1 VGKTSVACALA
12 LEAAAHARVLL
23 VSTDPAPSIADAM
36 SQPIGDEEVQVRDAE
51 RLVARQMD
59 AAAAFGRMRDDY
71 QERVD
76 ALFDGLIGRGI
87 DAAHDRAIIRDL
99 MTMAPPG
106 IDELYALAS
115 LGDTL
120 ARARFDIIIVDPAP
134 TGHLLRLLEM
144 PALALDWSHR
154 LLRMMLK
161 YKEVVGLGETA
172 EELLAFA
179 KRTRVVRELLADHA
193 RAGVLVVA
201 LDEPLV
207 RGETSRLIAAIGAR
221 GVAVIGVLWNRTA
234 SVPEP
239 LSLPGTIPQL
249 VSGDMAPPPV
259 GVAALRRWRERWIP
273 LHSANG

>member
-1 VGKTSVACALA
+1 
-12 LEAAAHARVLL
+12 
-23 VSTDPAPSIADAM
+23 
-36 SQPIGDEEVQVRDAE
+36 
-51 RLVARQMD
+51 
-59 AAAAFGRMRDDY
+59 
-71 QERVD
+71 
-76 ALFDGLIGRGI
+76 LIGRGI

-99 MTMAPPG
+99 MTLAPPG

-120 ARARFDIIIVDPAP
+120 AQARFDIIIVDPAP

-179 KRTRVVRELLADHA
+179 KRTRVVRELLADQA

-207 RGETSRLIAAIGAR
+207 RGETSRLISAIGAR
-221 GVAVIGVLWNRTA
+221 GVAVIGLLWNRAAATA
-234 SVPEP
+234 EP
-239 LSLPGTIPQL
+239 LSLPPAIPQL
-249 VSGDMAPPPV
+249 VSGDMSPPPV
-259 GVAALRRWRERWIP
+259 GVAALRRWRDRWIP
-273 LHSANG
+273 LSPANG